1 MRLYLP
7 ATAADL
13 ADPDGVRA
21 VASAVTPALRAALS
35 EEDEEG
41 LELSAFLTAAD
52 ASVLRVARLGA
63 RPRRVVLAVEVDDV
77 RPDEAAPEELRGL
90 PSVLGVVAVP
100 WSHVVAV
107 HVDDAEAEELVAAAV
122 GGDEEAFDALVE
134 IDLLWFDPS
143 ELADVRAEL
152 GVG

>member
-1 MRLYLP
+1 M
-7 ATAADL
+7 
-13 ADPDGVRA
+13 
-21 VASAVTPALRAALS
+21 
-35 EEDEEG
+35 
-41 LELSAFLTAAD
+41 
-52 ASVLRVARLGA
+52 
-63 RPRRVVLAVEVDDV
+63 
-77 RPDEAAPEELRGL
+77 
-90 PSVLGVVAVP
+90 AVP